1 MYRCVQCILWRNSP
15 EEEIDVY
22 KSVTYEAKPAAFLA
36 IRAMHQLADDEETSF
51 PIEAKIV
58 KKDFYVDDL
67 MSGGNT
73 IEEVQ
78 EIRMQVKAFLSRGS
92 FPICKWCSN
101 EPRILDG
108 ESEEEEEKLL
118 KFHDGTDI
126 ARTLGLIREPS
137 SDNFLFNISPM
148 LPDGPPSK
156 RSVLSVTPLA
166 L

>member
-1 MYRCVQCILWRNSP
+1 
-15 EEEIDVY
+15 
-22 KSVTYEAKPAAFLA
+22 
-36 IRAMHQLADDEETSF
+36 
-51 PIEAKIV
+51 
-58 KKDFYVDDL
+58 